1 MMSIAEM
8 EEYLLK
14 NKHIRQVITPINI
27 SGGVMGVNMKN
38 DGGWKDNLS
47 RIAEAHPN
55 SALADRYGKRSA
67 KRNRN
72 KKRSQETLE
81 KTSTREKK
89 EMTKDIPDYMR
100 GFDLTDDW
108 GMTPVSAPP
117 KQEQVVVDTKPIENA
132 SLEISKVKADVS
144 SIKSMMNEV
153 MQIVAEKDTIT
164 KEVSDE
170 DQKAKMKELEKIILP
185 FLYNLSKTTEPYIHW
200 PNRGPIIK
208 AQIEKVL
215 KITRG

>member
-1 MMSIAEM
+1 
-8 EEYLLK
+8 
-14 NKHIRQVITPINI
+14 
-27 SGGVMGVNMKN
+27 
-38 DGGWKDNLS
+38 
-47 RIAEAHPN
+47 
-55 SALADRYGKRSA
+55 
-67 KRNRN
+67 
-72 KKRSQETLE
+72 
-81 KTSTREKK
+81 
-89 EMTKDIPDYMR
+89 MR

-117 KQEQVVVDTKPIENA
+117 KQEVPVVDTKPIENA

-170 DQKAKMKELEKIILP
+170 DQKAKMKELEKIIFP

-200 PNRGPIIK
+200 TNRGPISK
-208 AQIEKVL
+208 AQREKVL